1 MNDIIVGVV
10 SKEDDGLKEFLLY
23 IYGNI
28 KIIQL
33 EKIEEIKDLPLLE
46 SPDIIFLCD
55 KYFSPLTIEKIK
67 KIKEMDNGISTAIF
81 YFITDSNKQYVL
93 FDSNVLYSSKK
104 ERFFPDDDIL
114 ETVGK
119 IIRKNK
125 VNLSLLNNSISI
137 ADFEIYLDMINLW
150 DSYTKSHCIRTQK
163 YTDYFL
169 NYLKMD
175 IPNSESISQA
185 AMLHDIGKISI
196 SKKILSKP
204 SKLTALEYE
213 IIKTHPLQAERYLQG
228 SKFSEIKSL
237 IVSHHENYDGSGYPY
252 GLTGEEIPLGSYIIG
267 LADSLDAM
275 TSNRGYNK
283 VKNLKEARKEI
294 AKFIGKQFHPLL
306 GRIFI
311 DMMESSDFVDFS
323 EKTIEETK
331 KEKVLVY
338 KEIQR

>member
-1 MNDIIVGVV
+1 MNDIIVGIA
-10 SKEDDGLKEFLLY
+10 SEDEDGLKDFLSY
-23 IYGNI
+23 MYGDI
-28 KIIQL
+28 KIIEL
-33 EKIEEIKDLPLLE
+33 KDIEKIKELSLLE
-46 SPDIIFLCD
+46 SPDIVFFCD

-67 KIKEMDNGISTAIF
+67 KIKEMDNGVSTAIF
-81 YFITDSNKQYVL
+81 YFITDSNKEYVL

-104 ERFFPDDDIL
+104 ESIFLDGDVL
-114 ETVGK
+114 NTVGK

-125 VNLSLLNNSISI
+125 MNLSLINSSLSI
-137 ADFEIYLDMINLW
+137 NDFEIYLDMINLW

-163 YTDYFL
+163 YADYFL

-175 IPNSESISQA
+175 IPDKENISQA

-196 SKKILSKP
+196 SKKILTKP
-204 SKLTALEYE
+204 SKLTTGEYE

-252 GLTGEEIPLGSYIIG
+252 GLSGEEIPFGSYIIG

-294 AKFIGKQFHPLL
+294 SKYIGKQFHPLL
-306 GRIFI
+306 GKIFI
-311 DMMESSDFVDFS
+311 EMISSSEFVDFS
-323 EKTIEETK
+323 DKTIEETK